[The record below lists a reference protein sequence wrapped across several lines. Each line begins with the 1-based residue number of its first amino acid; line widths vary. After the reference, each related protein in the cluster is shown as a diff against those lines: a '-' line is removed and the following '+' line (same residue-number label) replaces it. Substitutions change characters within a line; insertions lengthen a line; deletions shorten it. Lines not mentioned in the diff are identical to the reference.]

1 MTSILEKR
9 FDRLKAKAMAKTRG
23 PMIVR
28 RIIDGDPEA
37 EINRMIAVGEVK
49 EADVE
54 RVLIINRV
62 IIDPEP
68 SEAACDH

>member
-37 EINRMIAVGEVK
+37 EINRMVAAGEVK
-49 EADVE
+49 EADRE
-54 RVLIINRV
+54 RVLIINRTIV
-62 IIDPEP
+62 DPEP
-68 SEAACDH
+68 EAA

>member
-9 FDRLKAKAMAKTRG
+9 FERLKSQALAKTRW

-37 EINRMIAVGEVK
+37 ELNRMITAGEIK
-49 EADVE
+49 EADRD
-54 RVLIINRV
+54 RVLIINRTIV
-62 IIDPEP
+62 DPE
-68 SEAACDH
+68 AA

>member
-9 FDRLKAKAMAKTRG
+9 FERLKLQAMAKTRW

-37 EINRMIAVGEVK
+37 ELNRMVAAGEVK
-49 EADVE
+49 KAEVD
-54 RVLIINRV
+54 RVLIMNRV
-62 IIDPEP
+62 IVDPEP
-68 SEAACDH
+68 EAA

>member
-9 FDRLKAKAMAKTRG
+9 FDRLKAKAMGKTRG

-37 EINRMIAVGEVK
+37 EIGRMIGSGEVK
-49 EADVE
+49 EAEVD

-62 IIDPEP
+62 IIDPP
-68 SEAACDH
+68 EAA

>member
-28 RIIDGDPEA
+28 RIIDDDHEA
-37 EINRMIAVGEVK
+37 EINRMVAAGEVK
-49 EADVE
+49 EADRD

-68 SEAACDH
+68 PEAA

>member
-37 EINRMIAVGEVK
+37 EIQRMVAAAEVK
-49 EADVE
+49 EADVDP
-54 RVLIINRV
+54 VLIINRV
-62 IIDPEP
+62 IIDPP
-68 SEAACDH
+68 EAA

>member
-23 PMIVR
+23 PTIVR

-37 EINRMIAVGEVK
+37 EINRMVAAGDVK
-49 EADVE
+49 EADS
-54 RVLIINRV
+54 VLIINRV
-62 IIDPEP
+62 IIDPP
-68 SEAACDH
+68 EAA

>member
-37 EINRMIAVGEVK
+37 
-49 EADVE
+49 
-54 RVLIINRV
+54 
-62 IIDPEP
+62 
-68 SEAACDH
+68 

>member
-37 EINRMIAVGEVK
+37 EINRMLAAGEVK
-49 EADVE
+49 EADS
-54 RVLIINRV
+54 VLIINRV

-68 SEAACDH
+68 PEAA

>member
-23 PMIVR
+23 PMIVS

-37 EINRMIAVGEVK
+37 ELSRMVAAGEIK
-49 EADVE
+49 EAE
-54 RVLIINRV
+54 ANRVLIINRV
-62 IIDPEP
+62 IIDPP
-68 SEAACDH
+68 EAA

>member
-37 EINRMIAVGEVK
+37 EINRMVAAGEIK
-49 EADVE
+49 EADS
-54 RVLIINRV
+54 VLIINRV
-62 IIDPEP
+62 IIDPP
-68 SEAACDH
+68 EAA

>member
-23 PMIVR
+23 PMIVS

-37 EINRMIAVGEVK
+37 ETNRMVAAGDIK
-49 EADVE
+49 EAD
-54 RVLIINRV
+54 RDQVLIINRV
-62 IIDPEP
+62 VIDPEP
-68 SEAACDH
+68 SEAA

>member
-9 FDRLKAKAMAKTRG
+9 FERLKLQAMAKTRW

-37 EINRMIAVGEVK
+37 ELNRMVAAGEIK
-49 EADVE
+49 EADRD
-54 RVLIINRV
+54 RVLIINRT
-62 IIDPEP
+62 IIDHEP
-68 SEAACDH
+68 PA

>member
-9 FDRLKAKAMAKTRG
+9 FERLKSQALAKTRG

-37 EINRMIAVGEVK
+37 ELNRMVAAGEVK
-49 EADVE
+49 EADVD

-62 IIDPEP
+62 IVDPEP
-68 SEAACDH
+68 EAA